1 MRVGSSGEAP
11 KLRKFYQQASVS
23 QRDDAAGWD
32 VLLDGRVLK
41 TTAQRALILPT
52 RSLAQALAYEWNAQ
66 EKDVIP
72 QTMPVTQLIF
82 TGLDTFAD
90 ELDLIRE
97 ETAKYG
103 ETDLLCYRVADPK
116 ALGALQDEHWQP
128 LLDWAAKQLD
138 APLVVTRGIMA
149 VEQSAQSLIAL
160 RRPLERLDVIHIT
173 ALRTLVGA
181 TGSLVLALAVYFGRI
196 SPDEAVDLAIIEE
209 RFQLETWGP
218 DEDLEASLE
227 GKREDAR
234 AAGTILA
241 ALSRLD

>member
-1 MRVGSSGEAP
+1 MKVGSSGEAP
-11 KLRKFYQQASVS
+11 KLRKFYKEASVQQS
-23 QRDDAAGWD
+23 EDNRVWE
-32 VLLDGRVLK
+32 VLLDGRSLK
-41 TTAQRALILPT
+41 TTAKRDLNLPT
-52 RSLAQALAYEWNAQ
+52 RTLAQAIAFEWNAQ

-72 QTMPVTQLIF
+72 QSMPVTQLIF
-82 TGLDTFAD
+82 TGLDNFAD
-90 ELDLIRE
+90 ELDLIRD

-116 ALGALQDEHWQP
+116 ALGARQDEHWQP

-138 APLVVTRGIMA
+138 APLTVTHGIMA
-149 VEQSAQSLIAL
+149 VDQPAQSLTAL
-160 RRPLERLDVIHIT
+160 RRPLERLDILHIT

-196 SPDEAVDLAIIEE
+196 SPDDALDLATIEE
-209 RFQLETWGP
+209 RFQIETWGP